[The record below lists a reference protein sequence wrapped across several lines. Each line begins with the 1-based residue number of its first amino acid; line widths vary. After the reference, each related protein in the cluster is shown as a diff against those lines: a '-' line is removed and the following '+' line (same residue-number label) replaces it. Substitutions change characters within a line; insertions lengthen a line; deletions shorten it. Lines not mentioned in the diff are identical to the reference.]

1 MKALNVL
8 ALSGLVGITLS
19 GCSTGDLR
27 AFNDAMSESNGY
39 SVSYPD
45 QSNTDRVG
53 DIKWTTGV
61 KNGSGFELIR
71 NTGDDYCKVKVDYED
86 GSERTFNLD
95 PGESTGR
102 RYVSV
107 YNQSENMST
116 LCNVTARV
124 FSESFN

>member
-1 MKALNVL
+1 MKVLNFL
-8 ALSGLVGITLS
+8 ALSGLVSVAVS
-19 GCSTGDLR
+19 GCTTGDLR

-39 SVSYPD
+39 TVSYPD
-45 QSNTDRVG
+45 QSDTDYVG
-53 DIKWTTGV
+53 DLRWTTGV

-86 GSERTFNLD
+86 GSDRTFDLE

-107 YNQSENMST
+107 YNQSVNMNT
-116 LCNVTARV
+116 LCNTTARV
-124 FSESFN
+124 FNESFD